1 LMEQSFFQNSKSDSL
16 SVKEKNSKPAKFEF
30 EYLMLN
36 EKVISQTGIS
46 EGKGKV
52 QFFENYVLTSLF
64 F

>member
-1 LMEQSFFQNSKSDSL
+1 MEQTLFQKSKPDSL
-16 SVKEKNSKPAKFEF
+16 SDKEKISNPVKFEF

-46 EGKGKV
+46 EGKGRV
-52 QFFENYVLTSLF
+52 HFFENYVLTSLF

>member
-1 LMEQSFFQNSKSDSL
+1 MEHTFFQKSKPDSL
-16 SVKEKNSKPAKFEF
+16 SEKENISNPAKFEF

-36 EKVISQTGIS
+36 EKVISQTEIS

-52 QFFENYVLTSLF
+52 HFFENYVLTSLF

>member
-1 LMEQSFFQNSKSDSL
+1 MKQTLFQKSKPDSL
-16 SVKEKNSKPAKFEF
+16 SEKENISNPAKFEF

-36 EKVISQTGIS
+36 EKVISQTGNS
-46 EGKGKV
+46 EGKGKM